1 MVVEQA
7 LEYEYNMVRSREV
20 TVSRRRSQRLRAKEL
35 ADQTQS
41 NDDVDSK
48 PVDVLPTNDESARL
62 LNGAVVTELEPP
74 FSGILTEGVVSDEE
88 EGPEDVSLAV
98 SKQESLEIRRF
109 EQEHIKRYNFV
120 ITLTMLDWVS
130 LL

>member
-1 MVVEQA
+1 
-7 LEYEYNMVRSREV
+7 MVRSREV

-120 ITLTMLDWVS
+120 ITLTTLDWVS